1 MQRILRAVALAL
13 LGGGWLNL
21 RSARFIAVLLLA
33 GIAQQAIA
41 QAYPTRAVHVIVPF
55 PPGGAPDLVARLV
68 AQKLS
73 EAWRQPVIVD
83 NRPGAAGNIG
93 TAAVAKSA
101 PDGYTLLLGTIGPLA
116 VAPAM
121 VKALPYD
128 PLKDFTPITNAVS
141 VNNLLVVNASM
152 PIKSVAE
159 LVAAAKA
166 SPGKLNY
173 GSTGSGATDHLA
185 GEVFKDVAGVDLMH
199 VPFKG
204 GPPAIAAIL
213 NGDIQ
218 LSFATVPTV
227 LAHIRGGRL
236 LPLGVTGAKRLSVLP
251 DVPTIREAGIP
262 GYDVTAWYGV
272 LVPAGASKEI
282 VAKLNAEIVRALNST
297 DVSEKLS
304 AQGLEPWPTTPEEF
318 GARIRE
324 DHERWGSVVRK
335 LGLTTE

>member
-1 MQRILRAVALAL
+1 MKRNL
-13 LGGGWLNL
+13 LVMVV
-21 RSARFIAVLLLA
+21 FLLA

-41 QAYPTRAVHVIVPF
+41 QDYPTRPVRVIVPF

-68 AQKLS
+68 TQKLS
-73 EAWRQPVIVD
+73 DAWAQPVIVD

-93 TAAVAKSA
+93 TALAAKSA
-101 PDGYTLLLGTIGPLA
+101 PDGYTVLLGTIGPLA

-128 PLKDFTPITNAVS
+128 PLKDLAPITNAVA

-185 GEVFKDVAGVDLMH
+185 GEVFKDVAGVNLTH

-204 GPPAIAAIL
+204 GPAAIAAIL

-236 LPLGVTGAKRLSVLP
+236 LPLGVTGAKRLSLLP
-251 DVPTIREAGIP
+251 DVPTIRESGVP

-272 LVPAGASKEI
+272 LVPAGTSKLI
-282 VAKLNAEIVRALNST
+282 VAKLNAEIVRALRST
-297 DVSEKLS
+297 DVSEKLL

-324 DHERWGSVVRK
+324 DHGRWGAVVRK